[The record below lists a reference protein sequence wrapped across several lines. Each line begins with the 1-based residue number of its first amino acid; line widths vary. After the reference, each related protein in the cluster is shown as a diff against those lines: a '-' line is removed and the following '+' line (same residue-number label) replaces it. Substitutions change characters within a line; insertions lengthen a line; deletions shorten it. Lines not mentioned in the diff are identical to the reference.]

1 MKSLIVDQILSVNY
15 KYTVNLINNLYKYD
29 VNIQLVSDE
38 KKDFKEVN
46 CGVEMKFN
54 TTDKSLSKIKKAINY
69 IKTWRYIVKKCEK
82 EDIDLIHVQWFILS
96 PIDWLYLKKLN
107 SKGVKIVVTV
117 HDILPFNQKFYDYK
131 YHKKIYEL
139 ANKII
144 VQAQINKEKI
154 IKLFDGVDN
163 KVVYIPHGNFVN
175 YAKQIDKKEARDYL
189 NLPQDKKIILFF
201 GQIKKVK
208 GLDYL
213 LNAMVKIN
221 KIRDDIILVI
231 AGKVWEDKFD
241 KYRKIIDDNK
251 LTNVVRCDIKY
262 IPDNDISYYYS
273 ACDLNALP
281 YLSVYQSG
289 VIQLAYAH
297 RKPVVASDIPSFRE
311 VVLDNIS
318 GKLFE
323 TKNSEELSSSILELF
338 NGQYDL
344 SEMGQKGYDYIED
357 KFSWDKIA
365 ESVAAIYEEVGGK
378 I

>member
-154 IKLFDGVDN
+154 IKLFDGLDN

-175 YAKQIDKKEARDYL
+175 YAKQINKKEARDYL

-281 YLSVYQSG
+281 YLNVYQSG

-365 ESVAAIYEEVGGK
+365 KSVAAIYEEVGGK